1 MTSTLTNQG
10 RVFKACLTQ
19 TERVSDDITRKIRP
33 LDFMTLDEFGMSCQS
48 YRLSIV
54 PFIANIF

>member
-19 TERVSDDITRKIRP
+19 TERVSDDITSKIGP
-33 LDFMTLDEFGMSCQS
+33 LDFTARSIE
-48 YRLSIV
+48 IV
-54 PFIANIF
+54 PKGGLPL